1 MKRIF
6 DLSLSIIGVF
16 FLLPIFGVFSFLVW
30 IQDKNSPFY
39 YATRV
44 GKDNKI
50 FTMVK
55 IRSMIIDADKKGG
68 ESTSDND
75 SRITNIGKIIRKYKI
90 DELTQLFNV
99 IKGNMSLVGPRPNTI
114 NGVKAYTQDEM
125 KLLSVRPGITDFS
138 SIVFSDEGEILA
150 NSKDPDND
158 YDILIRPW
166 KSRLGIIYIDNMSI
180 LLDVKIIFFT
190 VTSIF
195 SKTKALAFVTEQLKN
210 LGTKENI
217 VEVCK
222 RKKELVPSMPPGA

>member
-1 MKRIF
+1 MKRVF
-6 DLSLSIIGVF
+6 DLSLSTIGVI

-44 GKDNKI
+44 GKENKI

-68 ESTSDND
+68 ESTSNND

-99 IKGNMSLVGPRPNTI
+99 IKGDMSLVGPRPNTA
-114 NGVKAYTQDEM
+114 NGVKVYTE
-125 KLLSVRPGITDFS
+125 KELTLLSIRPGITDFS
-138 SIVFSDEGEILA
+138 SIVFSDEGEILN
-150 NSKDPDND
+150 NSENPDHD
-158 YDILIRPW
+158 YDLLIRPW

-180 LLDVKIIFFT
+180 TMDLKIILLT
-190 VTSIF
+190 VMSIF
-195 SKTKALAFVTEQLKN
+195 SKERALSFI
-210 LGTKENI
+210 TKELSNLKVEEYI
-217 VEVCK
+217 IEVCK
-222 RKKELVPSMPPGA
+222 RRNKLVPSTPPVS